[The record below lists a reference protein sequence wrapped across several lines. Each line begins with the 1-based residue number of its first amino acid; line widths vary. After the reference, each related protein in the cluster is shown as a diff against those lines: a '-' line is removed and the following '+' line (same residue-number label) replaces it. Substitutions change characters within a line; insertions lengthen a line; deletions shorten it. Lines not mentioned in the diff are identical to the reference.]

1 MGLGS
6 SFLAAAV
13 LLSFERI
20 TYIFAWRCAR
30 AFERLCGRAKS
41 LLTADPVVGLRRLFY
56 LFKALQGGVFLA
68 WCYHF
73 SDSPYLF
80 AQADFLAKV
89 AGCTLIFVGQT
100 LNFGVFYRLG
110 LVGVFY
116 GNRFGRDIPCCR
128 EFPFSLVEHPQY
140 LGAVISIWG
149 FFLAAR
155 YPFPD
160 WYLLP
165 ALETVYYALGAHL
178 EV

>member
-1 MGLGS
+1 MGLAS

-20 TYIFAWRCAR
+20 TYIFAWRYAR
-30 AFERLCGRAKS
+30 AFERLCGRGQS
-41 LLTADPVVGLRRLFY
+41 LLKADPVIGLRRLFY
-56 LFKALQGGVFLA
+56 FFKTLQGGVFVA
-68 WCYHF
+68 WCYYF
-73 SDSPYLF
+73 SDSPSLF
-80 AQADFLAKV
+80 AQADFLAKA
-89 AGCTLIFVGQT
+89 AGCALIFVGQT

-116 GNRFGRDIPCCR
+116 GNRFGREIPWCR
-128 EFPFSLVEHPQY
+128 DFPFSLAEHAQY
-140 LGAVISIWG
+140 TGAVISIWG
-149 FFLAAR
+149 FFLAVR

-178 EV
+178 EA

>member
-20 TYIFAWRCAR
+20 TYAFAWRWPR
-30 AFERLCGRAKS
+30 AFERLCGRAQS
-41 LLTADPVVGLRRLFY
+41 FLTADPVVGLKRLFY
-56 LFKALQGGVFLA
+56 LFKVLQGGVFLA

-80 AQADFLAKV
+80 VQADLVAKA
-89 AGCTLIFVGQT
+89 AGCTLILVGQT

-116 GNRFGRDIPCCR
+116 GNRFGRDVPWCR
-128 EFPFSLVEHPQY
+128 EFPFSLIEHPQY
-140 LGAVISIWG
+140 LGAVVSIWG
-149 FFLAAR
+149 FFLMAR
-155 YPFPD
+155 YPFQD
-160 WYLLP
+160 WYFLP

-178 EV
+178 EG